1 MKTALF
7 ISGRL
12 TCYEENLI
20 NVLNTTFCENDI
32 DLFISINGVR
42 DEYHIE
48 AEEKLSKWLR
58 KIDYEEYNVPD
69 DFINTHP
76 ESLRQTVNNKNVSYT
91 VMSMFYNDKKNFLNI
106 ENYAKENNIQY
117 DIVCKFR
124 PDIYFINP
132 FFRILFNAFINN
144 KDTLFCCTPP
154 CQIILY
160 GDKHPEGPLC
170 INDAFSLGSMEVMK
184 RYCSTYDRIFLLNEK
199 YNGNFRLNYE
209 VSLTECFWGEESFPK
224 YTNDILQRLHNAN
237 NNCPYKIV
245 FFNLQYDIN
254 NKRTLRDKIKRDNS
268 HTNI

>member
-48 AEEKLSKWLR
+48 AEDKLNKWLR
-58 KIDYEEYNVPD
+58 KIDYEVYNVPD
-69 DFINTHP
+69 DFVNTHP
-76 ESLRQTVNNKNVSYT
+76 DSVRQLVNGKYVSYT

-106 ENYAKENNIQY
+106 EKYAKENNIEY
-117 DIVCKFR
+117 DIVSKFR
-124 PDIYFINP
+124 SDIFFINP
-132 FFRILFNAFINN
+132 FVRFLFDPFSQQ
-144 KDTLFCCTPP
+144 KDVLFCCSPP

-160 GDKHPEGPLC
+160 GDKHPDGPLC
-170 INDAFSLGSMEVMK
+170 VADIFALGSMEVMR
-184 RYCSTYDRIFLLNEK
+184 RYCSVYDSIFKMNKK
-199 YNGNFRLNYE
+199 YNGNFRLIGE
-209 VSLTECFWGEESFPK
+209 PTLTECFWGEESFPE
-224 YTNDILQRLHNAN
+224 YTSDIVERLHKAN

-245 FFNLQYDIN
+245 FFKLPHDLNPN
-254 NKRTLRDKIKRDNS
+254 RNKRDIVKR
-268 HTNI
+268 IY